1 MTEDNKKNDNN
12 KGSDGSATGMCV
24 GMALGVTAGLL
35 IYVLTGEILLMPL
48 CLGIGMCLGIAFGS
62 KGKKGKGT
70 DKTEDK
76 QDPEK

>member
-1 MTEDNKKNDNN
+1 
-12 KGSDGSATGMCV
+12 
-24 GMALGVTAGLL
+24 MALGVTAGLL